1 MDPASSEVIN
11 KLKCPPTN
19 IGGLRSLLG
28 FINCYRSSIK
38 NFSRRVKPLYDLLV
52 TETPDKKQTKS
63 SKTPIKWNQ
72 QHQEILEEMLEH
84 LKSPAVMAFPDFDK
98 DFVLHCDACEK
109 GLGAVLYQENNDG
122 KLKVICYGSRTLSP
136 AETNYHIH
144 SGKLEFLSL
153 KWSVCDRFK
162 HYLYYAKW
170 FVVYSDNNPL
180 SYVQTTAK
188 LNATGLRWMADLSQY
203 NFLVKYRPGKDH
215 VDCDFLSRLEE
226 YTEETSLS
234 DQKDESTT
242 VFAIEA
248 KLQSKI
254 AVETAKH
261 FDQIIPSL
269 ASKVKPSLKESR
281 MWKKENRELVTM
293 WESLVLD
300 NDLLKRSTNNGLV
313 VVVPKVLR
321 TELMKTIHE
330 GSGHLGAT
338 KCYDLAKTRIYW
350 PGMKA
355 DITEYVTQLC
365 KCIKNK
371 SPNRKQ
377 IAPLIPIRS
386 SKPFEIIGIDYLK
399 LDKCKGNFEYLLVVT
414 DHFSRFSQT
423 FATKNK
429 TGKSAAERIF
439 NEFVI
444 NYGFPDRIHHDQGK
458 EFNNKMW
465 DQLHH
470 LSGIKKSN
478 TTPYHPMGN
487 GQTERFNRTIINL
500 LKALE
505 PAQKKDWKNYVRKLC
520 YAYNCTVNRSTGYS
534 PHFLMFGRDPKIPV
548 DIVLDNK
555 VENKGPQSEFVRQW
569 KETFGNA
576 IKDAQKH
583 HEAEKGKAKHQYDK
597 TSFGEE
603 LEEGDHVLIRNL
615 SERGGTGKLR
625 SFYEDETYVVVSKTE
640 NLPVYMLKQLEGTK
654 IKKLHRNHIKKIK
667 KTLSNQRE
675 TVPPQVKT
683 NVRPSAVTEEEE
695 KEEEDEF
702 EQVEN
707 IEIFFNFLRGGE
719 ARKTLPTLTP
729 VVVVPTMTAQES
741 VREMSKLSS
750 ADIDFFET
758 PLVHLVQN
766 GPTVDDSSR
775 PVCTFDDSAVPS
787 RPVGGSSPEAHPVLD
802 SSGYCHTTNG
812 GLSDDSSR
820 PVCTLDDSAVPPHPV
835 GDSSPEAHRELDSSR
850 YFRTNNGGLMDD
862 SSRPACTL
870 EDSKVPSHSVG
881 DLSERAHSEDSSGYF
896 HPENDGLQEQFDV
909 DDDDEDVLLEESG
922 HHGVSPI
929 TSDHSLNNTED
940 EVSDSSEDEVE
951 DSTSSNQLAY
961 DECLQL
967 YQFGRPKRIRKPKKF
982 LTYDKRGVPSYVYAQ
997 AIPPNK

>member
-1 MDPASSEVIN
+1 
-11 KLKCPPTN
+11 
-19 IGGLRSLLG
+19 
-28 FINCYRSSIK
+28 
-38 NFSRRVKPLYDLLV
+38 
-52 TETPDKKQTKS
+52 
-63 SKTPIKWNQ
+63 
-72 QHQEILEEMLEH
+72 
-84 LKSPAVMAFPDFDK
+84 
-98 DFVLHCDACEK
+98 
-109 GLGAVLYQENNDG
+109 
-122 KLKVICYGSRTLSP
+122 
-136 AETNYHIH
+136 
-144 SGKLEFLSL
+144 
-153 KWSVCDRFK
+153 
-162 HYLYYAKW
+162 
-170 FVVYSDNNPL
+170 
-180 SYVQTTAK
+180 
-188 LNATGLRWMADLSQY
+188 
-203 NFLVKYRPGKDH
+203 
-215 VDCDFLSRLEE
+215 
-226 YTEETSLS
+226 
-234 DQKDESTT
+234 
-242 VFAIEA
+242 
-248 KLQSKI
+248 
-254 AVETAKH
+254 
-261 FDQIIPSL
+261 
-269 ASKVKPSLKESR
+269 
-281 MWKKENRELVTM
+281 
-293 WESLVLD
+293 
-300 NDLLKRSTNNGLV
+300 
-313 VVVPKVLR
+313 
-321 TELMKTIHE
+321 
-330 GSGHLGAT
+330 
-338 KCYDLAKTRIYW
+338 
-350 PGMKA
+350 
-355 DITEYVTQLC
+355 
-365 KCIKNK
+365 
-371 SPNRKQ
+371 
-377 IAPLIPIRS
+377 
-386 SKPFEIIGIDYLK
+386 
-399 LDKCKGNFEYLLVVT
+399 EYLLVVT

-583 HEAEKGKAKHQYDK
+583 HEAEKGKAKYQYDK

-667 KTLSNQRE
+667 KTLSNQGE

-683 NVRPSAVTEEEE
+683 NVMPSAVTEEEE

-707 IEIFFNFLRGGE
+707 IEIFFNFLRGRE
-719 ARKTLPTLTP
+719 ARRTLPTLTP
-729 VVVVPTMTAQES
+729 VVIVPTMTAQES
-741 VREMSKLSS
+741 VKEMSKLSS
-750 ADIDFFET
+750 ADLDFFET
-758 PLVHLVQN
+758 PLIQH
-766 GPTVDDSSR
+766 GPTPDDSSRPVCTFNNSAVPSHPVGDSSPEAHRVLDSSGYCHTTNGGLSDDSSR

-787 RPVGGSSPEAHPVLD
+787 HPVGDSSPEAHRVQDSSRYFHTTNGGLIDDSAVPSHPVGDSSPEAHRVQD

-850 YFRTNNGGLMDD
+850 YFRTINGGLMDD

-896 HPENDGLQEQFDV
+896 HPDNDGLQEQFDV

-929 TSDHSLNNTED
+929 TSDQSLNNTED

-982 LTYDKRGVPSYVYAQ
+982 LTYDERGVPSYVYAQ